1 MKKHIKQ
8 TKKEF
13 EKEYEEYGR
22 PQEWGSRYV
31 DFDRALAFIEKRE
44 RILYKRLKKPLKM
57 FNKDQS
63 VTPFIRKHAKKLKK
77 ELGDDYGFAEAIRKD
92 ERERLKKDV
101 MEILDEEL
109 VTPLD
114 IDKIGRVPDDE
125 WKVLS
130 IKRLEKRIK
139 KL

>member
-1 MKKHIKQ
+1 MKKHIK
-8 TKKEF
+8 TTREEF
-13 EKEYEEYGR
+13 ENRFIEDDGVTIR
-22 PQEWGSRYV
+22 DSV
-31 DFDRALAFIEKRE
+31 ILAFIEKRE
-44 RILYKRLKKPLKM
+44 RLLYKKIKK
-57 FNKDQS
+57 
-63 VTPFIRKHAKKLKK
+63 H
-77 ELGDDYGFAEAIRKD
+77 
-92 ERERLKKDV
+92 V

-139 KL
+139 EL

>member
-1 MKKHIKQ
+1 MYNKSMKKHIK
-8 TKKEF
+8 TTREEF
-13 EKEYEEYGR
+13 ENRFIEDDGVTIR
-22 PQEWGSRYV
+22 DSV
-31 DFDRALAFIEKRE
+31 ILAFIEKRE
-44 RILYKRLKKPLKM
+44 RLLYKK
-57 FNKDQS
+57 
-63 VTPFIRKHAKKLKK
+63 I
-77 ELGDDYGFAEAIRKD
+77 
-92 ERERLKKDV
+92 KKDV

-139 KL
+139 EL

>member
-1 MKKHIKQ
+1 VTNCHGLKYFNYGESAINRIMYNKSMKKHIK
-8 TKKEF
+8 TTREEF
-13 EKEYEEYGR
+13 ENRFIEDDGVTIR
-22 PQEWGSRYV
+22 DSV
-31 DFDRALAFIEKRE
+31 ILAFIEKRE
-44 RILYKRLKKPLKM
+44 RLLYKK
-57 FNKDQS
+57 
-63 VTPFIRKHAKKLKK
+63 I
-77 ELGDDYGFAEAIRKD
+77 
-92 ERERLKKDV
+92 KKDV

-139 KL
+139 EL

>member
-1 MKKHIKQ
+1 MKKHIK
-8 TKKEF
+8 TTREEF
-13 EKEYEEYGR
+13 ENRFIEDDGVTIR
-22 PQEWGSRYV
+22 DSV
-31 DFDRALAFIEKRE
+31 ILAFIEKRE
-44 RILYKRLKKPLKM
+44 RLLYKK
-57 FNKDQS
+57 
-63 VTPFIRKHAKKLKK
+63 I
-77 ELGDDYGFAEAIRKD
+77 
-92 ERERLKKDV
+92 KKDV

-139 KL
+139 EL